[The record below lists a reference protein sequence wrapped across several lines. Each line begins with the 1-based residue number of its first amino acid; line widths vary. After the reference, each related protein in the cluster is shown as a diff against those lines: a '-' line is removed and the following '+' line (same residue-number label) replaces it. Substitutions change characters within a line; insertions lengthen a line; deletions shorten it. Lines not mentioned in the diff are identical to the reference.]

1 MFWRRR
7 SSLFSLWRTTEF
19 PPGKVRFRPKSSA
32 IWEAVL
38 LVFLCQEEVYK
49 IKKWFETICKS
60 KLIFLNVFSAPKFKV
75 YGNGDIRKLKVF
87 CVFLAPKLGLFF
99 RILEKYVEIF
109 WRENSNLPKIWFW
122 MKRRR
127 KNAHVDDTSTFD
139 TILLTLNIDQKSL
152 K

>member
-32 IWEAVL
+32 IRGAVL

-49 IKKWFETICKS
+49 IKEMVWNHSQKC
-60 KLIFLNVFSAPKFKV
+60 KLILNVAPKFKV

-139 TILLTLNIDQKSL
+139 IILVTLNIDQKSL